1 MKILK
6 FITAMFSSLL
16 LLSACSQEESINSI
30 ASDNLDLK
38 LRVSNSVLDK
48 RTRATGVEP
57 VSKESTISNVHVFF
71 FQDDA
76 LDTNEPAYFYE
87 EKGMSNSGSW
97 EKSFVKSL
105 TGLKDNTKYDVY
117 VLANI
122 PTSVSVSSKITKGEL
137 LALTEA
143 FAGNRQIDGSDIS
156 FSGTS
161 TFLCGTDS
169 EILIDLE
176 RTVARLD
183 ITVNLDATLGT
194 DWEIQS
200 VAVNNENAST
210 FYFTGGVV
218 KNGVDRKTDKGMAW
232 KVGNLYRYYT
242 YENAS
247 SSEEAQQLFLLIT
260 LGNKAGDVRTYKA
273 IVNNTGDG
281 LVQRNYIYKVVL
293 TLKNSLPVPVDM
305 VWTVVPFNDVNIDA
319 SVQATFLDLSRSII
333 PADNLYGG
341 VLGIK
346 TNAQTVHV
354 DMNGAKDFVLSSYEE
369 QSSVDLI
376 PDSLGQLFLHFFP
389 NESHSV
395 INDGT
400 VTVYAGNLKKS
411 VTLKEKESSVILNHV
426 SAHIVGGPEI
436 TDGTVLP
443 WDVYR
448 DQNDGKSGL
457 IELTVNRNCTW
468 HYILYVYSKESG
480 DNPIGT
486 PIAGQ
491 FMYDGNPGEQKVS
504 INLFPADEFW
514 GETTVVIEVLYGLI
528 HIDAVLMYSL
538 KFKVEA
544 AK

>member
-87 EKGMSNSGSW
+87 EKGMNNSGSW

-122 PTSVSVSSKITKGEL
+122 PTSVSSKITKGEL

-183 ITVNLDATLGT
+183 ITINLDATLGT

-210 FYFTGGVV
+210 YYFTGDVV

-260 LGNKAGDVRTYKA
+260 LGNKNKAGDVRTYKA

-281 LVQRNYIYKVVL
+281 LVQRNYIYKVAL

-305 VWTVVPFNDVNIDA
+305 VWTVMPFNDVNIDA

-346 TNAQTVHV
+346 TDAQTVRV

-411 VTLKEKESSVILNHV
+411 VTLKEKKSSVILNHV

-448 DQNDGKSGL
+448 DQNDGKTGL
-457 IELTVNRNCTW
+457 LELTVNRNCTW
-468 HYILYVYSKESG
+468 HYIQYVYSEEG
-480 DNPIGT
+480 YPVDT
-486 PIAGQ
+486 RRVGQ
-491 FMYDGNPGEQKVS
+491 FDYDGNPGEQKVS
-504 INLFPADEFW
+504 INLYPVAAYS
-514 GETTVVIEVLYGLI
+514 GETTVVIEVLYGLYGL
-528 HIDAVLMYSL
+528 DGVLVYSL